1 MLHLALP
8 KILKSLNIVLCRV
21 GSGYPPYMH
30 YNPAAYP
37 GHPIG
42 DYRRTGMC
50 KTTDIIEGL
59 SLPTLPSTRIGYNF
73 AYIVSLWPV
82 VLNFAP

>member
-8 KILKSLNIVLCRV
+8 KILQTLDIVLCRV

-50 KTTDIIEGL
+50 KTTVTIEGL
-59 SLPTLPSTRIGYNF
+59 LLPTLPITRIEYNY
-73 AYIVSLWPV
+73 AYSIIMAGSP
-82 VLNFAP
+82 